1 MDPLHAMNYQGI
13 SRFSKKQEAR
23 KVFKIQGMTLLH
35 GFAVSPDWG
44 KLSLQ
49 KYAYR
54 ISLALPRRDLK
65 ENRTCMSQ
73 TFKTDKWLLFWIFR
87 RFNSSIPR
95 LVYTILNN
103 ALCCFSCPLK
113 RKIRSVYHKILVVR
127 ANPLHI
133 GRWKLRQ
140 SWESPIIAIPFPLSN
155 LINWSVSGCTSNPI
169 SPPTGILIS
178 VSCRWQPVHKAVR

>member
-1 MDPLHAMNYQGI
+1 MNYQYI

-35 GFAVSPDWG
+35 DFAASPDWG

-73 TFKTDKWLLFWIFR
+73 TFKSGKWLLFWIFR

-133 GRWKLRQ
+133 GIRYKSLLQ
-140 SWESPIIAIPFPLSN
+140 LHSCLKQTTLLVAAIAVAMLVGFIKFLTKHTN
-155 LINWSVSGCTSNPI
+155 DLVIELYCYTDDRGK
-169 SPPTGILIS
+169 
-178 VSCRWQPVHKAVR
+178 RK